1 MMHGMTGTA
10 EMMRPFAEKILPE
23 GWTLLVPDAR
33 FNTLVVAKPGGD
45 MRMKTLM

>member
-1 MMHGMTGTA
+1 MMHGMTGNA

-33 FNTLVVAKPGGD
+33 FDHPRQRENMVA
-45 MRMKTLM
+45 L